1 MMSLFGNRLQLAL
14 WVMMFSFNLYMG
26 TLAVGWVESFV
37 RSVLVIGCHMVN
49 FYGFYSLLIPRYFEE
64 KKYQQTFFG
73 SVGLIALLMPIRLVI
88 EGNFDIASNFAINK
102 FGFGGRVFFVLL
114 TELTIAGFATLL
126 RLANANE
133 RATNRLST
141 LSKMQIESEL
151 RFLKSQMNP
160 HFLFNTINN
169 IYSLT
174 LLKSDNAPEA
184 LMKLSGLLRY
194 LLYESNDK
202 VSLKKEV
209 QALHDYAELFQLRY
223 ETPLQLSMVINVRQ
237 DRLIEPHV
245 LIPVLENALKHSG
258 IGASK
263 TSYVR
268 LNLYEQDENMVLDCM
283 NSKSNLTQSL
293 GPGGIGLA
301 NIRKR
306 LDMAYGDLYTLDI
319 SDTKEIYRLTLKIAY
334 T

>member
-1 MMSLFGNRLQLAL
+1 MISLFGNRLHLAL
-14 WVMMFSFNLYMG
+14 WVMIFSFNLYMG
-26 TLAVGWVESFV
+26 SVAVGWTESFI
-37 RSVLVIGCHMVN
+37 RSALVVGCHLIN

-64 KKYQQTFFG
+64 KKYQQAFFG
-73 SVGLIALLMPIRLVI
+73 SIALIILLMPLRLVI
-88 EGNFDIASNFAINK
+88 ERNFDIASNFAINR
-102 FGFGGRVFFVLL
+102 FGFVGRMFFVLI
-114 TELTIAGFATLL
+114 TELAIAGFATVL

-133 RATNRLST
+133 RASNRLTT

-151 RFLKSQMNP
+151 RFLKAQMNP

-174 LLKSDNAPEA
+174 LIKSDNAPEA

-209 QALHDYAELFQLRY
+209 QALYDYAELFQLRY
-223 ETPLQLSMVINVRQ
+223 EGPLELAMNIDVKQ
-237 DRLIEPHV
+237 DRQIEPHV

-258 IGASK
+258 LGVSK

-268 LNLYEQDENMVLDCM
+268 LNLFEHEDNLVLDCI
-283 NSKSNLTQSL
+283 NSKSTISRSHE
-293 GPGGIGLA
+293 PGGIGLA

-306 LDMAYGDLYTLDI
+306 LDLAYHSKYILDI
-319 SDTKEIYRLTLKIAY
+319 NDSQEIYRLTLTIAHA
-334 T
+334 

>member
-14 WVMMFSFNLYMG
+14 WVMIFSFNLYMG
-26 TLAVGWVESFV
+26 SLVVSWAESFA

-73 SVGLIALLMPIRLVI
+73 SIALIILLMPLRLII
-88 EGNFDIASNFAINK
+88 EKDFDIASNFAVNR
-102 FGFGGRVFFVLL
+102 FGFGGRMFFVLL

-133 RATNRLST
+133 RAKIRLTT

-151 RFLKSQMNP
+151 RFLKAQMNP
-160 HFLFNTINN
+160 HFLFNSINN

-194 LLYESNDK
+194 LLYESNEK

-223 ETPLQLSMVINVRQ
+223 ETPLKLTMDINMNQ
-237 DRLIEPHV
+237 DRRIEPHV
-245 LIPVLENALKHSG
+245 LIPVLENAFKHSG
-258 IGASK
+258 IGTSE
-263 TSYVR
+263 TSYIY
-268 LNLYEQDENMVLDCM
+268 LSLYEQGGSLVLDCV
-283 NSKSNLTQSL
+283 NSKSTIRRSDE
-293 GPGGIGLA
+293 PGGIGLA

-306 LDMAYGDLYTLDI
+306 LDMAYGNQYTLDI
-319 SDTKEIYRLTLKIAY
+319 NDNNDTYRFTLKIAH

>member
-14 WVMMFSFNLYMG
+14 WVMVFSFNLYMG
-26 TLAVGWVESFV
+26 SLAVGWGESLI
-37 RSVLVIGCHMVN
+37 RSVLIIGCHLVN
-49 FYGFYSLLIPRYFEE
+49 FYGFYSVLMPRYFEE
-64 KKYQQTFFG
+64 KKYKETFLG
-73 SVGLIALLMPIRLVI
+73 SVGLILVLIPIRIAI
-88 EGNFDIASNFAINK
+88 ETNFDIASNFAANR
-102 FGFGGRVFFVLL
+102 FGFGGRVVFVVL
-114 TELTIAGFATLL
+114 TELIIGGFASLL

-133 RATNRLST
+133 RAEKRLTT

-151 RFLKSQMNP
+151 RFLKAQMNP

-194 LLYESNDK
+194 LLYESNEK

-209 QALHDYAELFQLRY
+209 RALHDYSELFQLRY
-223 ETPLQLSMVINVRQ
+223 ETPLQLTMNIDVKG
-237 DRLIEPHV
+237 DRKIEPHV

-258 IGASK
+258 IGNSEA
-263 TSYVR
+263 SYVR
-268 LNLYEQDENMVLDCM
+268 LALYEEGDELVLDCV
-283 NSKSNLTQSL
+283 NSKSNVKRTDD
-293 GPGGIGLA
+293 PGGIGLA

-306 LDMAYGDLYTLDI
+306 LDLAYDKNYTLDI
-319 SDTKEIYRLTLKIAY
+319 SDSEHVYQLTLKIAH